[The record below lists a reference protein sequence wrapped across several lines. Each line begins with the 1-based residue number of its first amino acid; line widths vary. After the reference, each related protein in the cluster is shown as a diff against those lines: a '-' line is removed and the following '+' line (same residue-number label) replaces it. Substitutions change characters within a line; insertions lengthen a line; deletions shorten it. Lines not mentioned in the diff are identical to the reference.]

1 MTRDEL
7 LERALAL
14 FDEEDWER
22 AAELL
27 RDRLADYPDDPAVH
41 CWLGVAERELGLE
54 GVAYERFKRVLA
66 LEPTDPHVLATAGN
80 GVAAFDDE
88 AAEPALR
95 AAALTAPELPLA
107 RLLYGAY
114 LSRAGLFDEALRE
127 LRAAR
132 ELEQDD
138 PQIAFELGVA
148 HALAEEYE
156 AANDALSDAVRLD
169 PEDGWTRVVFGLTL
183 AEADRLDEAT
193 GELMAGAR
201 LRPEDLEAQL
211 AAALAAGA
219 TGREGLAYEMVERAR
234 FSAMEEQDMALVT
247 SVEDRLEAGHEAAE
261 ELLRDEIGPPLLR
274 TRLLER
280 P

>member
-1 MTRDEL
+1 MNRDDL
-7 LERALAL
+7 LERALTL
-14 FDEEDWER
+14 FDEEDWAG

-27 RDRLADYPDDPAVH
+27 RDRLPDFADDPAVL
-41 CWLGVAERELGLE
+41 CWLGVAEREVGLD
-54 GVAYERFKRVLA
+54 GVAYERFKRALA

-107 RLLYGAY
+107 RMMYGAY
-114 LSRAGLFDEALRE
+114 LSREGLHGEALVE

-132 ELEQDD
+132 ALDEDD

-148 HALAEEYE
+148 YALAEQHE
-156 AANDALSDAVRLD
+156 AANDAFSDAVRLD

-193 GELMAGAR
+193 GELMSGAR
-201 LRPEDLEAQL
+201 LRPDDLEAQI
-211 AAALAAGA
+211 AAALAAAA
-219 TGREGLAYEMVERAR
+219 TGRDGIAYEMLERAR
-234 FSAMEEQDMALVT
+234 FSAAEDEDLALV
-247 SVEDRLEAGHEAAE
+247 SSLEERLEAGHETAAR
-261 ELLRDEIGPPLLR
+261 LLHEEIGPHVLR